1 MPMSETRQNI
11 LNKYY
16 KCVEPGK
23 RSFYYYIKKEYLLV
37 NDKPA
42 SRDQRMG
49 VIDIH
54 NNVIN
59 EFKTQN
65 LGTVSLNT
73 MTKWIPTLQAPHN
86 NIEDNEDENSKLPK
100 IDEFSI
106 LMGNTNM
113 NDENNVLKMSV
124 SGLTR
129 KERSDKGK
137 HRIKKIDE
145 FKQL

>member
-1 MPMSETRQNI
+1 MPMSEARQNI

-16 KCVEPGK
+16 KCVDPGK
-23 RSFYYYIKKEYLLV
+23 RSFYYYIKKEYLLI

-42 SRDQRMG
+42 SKDQRMG
-49 VIDIH
+49 VVDIH

-73 MTKWIPTLQAPHN
+73 MTKWIPTIQHPIDSHN
-86 NIEDNEDENSKLPK
+86 NDDSKLPK

-106 LMGNTNM
+106 LVSNVN
-113 NDENNVLKMSV
+113 NNENQENEILKLSV